1 MFGMSMKNVGQ
12 QIDAPVAV
20 SNIRGVDS
28 VVSLSKPES
37 VATEI
42 SMQGSSCTNKTFV
55 VSRSEDQPAPHVRSC
70 ELAETARDRAIQRAR
85 TDHPFSR
92 SLSY

>member
-37 VATEI
+37 VATENLDA
-42 SMQGSSCTNKTFV
+42 GV
-55 VSRSEDQPAPHVRSC
+55 VLHKQNFRRQLVRGPTGTTC
-70 ELAETARDRAIQRAR
+70 EIM
-85 TDHPFSR
+85 
-92 SLSY
+92 